1 MARVDNISAWNAQ
14 VANSTSKFVT
24 GRNGIVYEYIV
35 PNYGRLNKYYMD
47 AIDVRSHKSPVSKY
61 KNGKKPGQY
70 QPIGDKSYFTFYQL
84 KQLKKKGYS
93 GSYVALIKNV
103 LERLGE
109 SEI

>member
-14 VANSTSKFVT
+14 VANSVSQFVT
-24 GRNGIVYEYIV
+24 GKNGIVYEYIV
-35 PNYGRLNKYYMD
+35 PNYGRSSIYYMD

-84 KQLKKKGYS
+84 KQLKKKGYN